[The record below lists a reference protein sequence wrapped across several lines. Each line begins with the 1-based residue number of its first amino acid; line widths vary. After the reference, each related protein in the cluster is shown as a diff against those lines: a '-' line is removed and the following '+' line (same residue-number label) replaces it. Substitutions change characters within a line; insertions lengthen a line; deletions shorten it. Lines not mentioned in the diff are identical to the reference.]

1 MNLATKTG
9 RSPAC
14 QKPISPHG
22 KFVAGFVR
30 LSLPFSQTGSG
41 GSYHGRK
48 YQAIFDF
55 VAGRGADG

>member
-1 MNLATKTG
+1 MNLATKIG
-9 RSPAC
+9 RSPAY
-14 QKPISPHG
+14 QKPVSPHG

-30 LSLPFSQTGSG
+30 LILSFSQTGSG

-55 VAGRGADG
+55 VVGRGEGG